1 MRIPFVSRSYSSRF
15 WSQITALSL
24 TLGMVSL
31 GAIEPVW
38 AQEER
43 TRTLTVSGQATVEV
57 PTSLTQVSLGIEVQG
72 RTAEEVQQEV
82 ARRSQTLVDL
92 LRSRNVEK
100 LQTTG
105 VNLYPLYNSDGNPPR
120 ITGYTASNIVSF
132 RMATE
137 RAGSLLDEAVSAGAT
152 RIDGI
157 SFVATDEAIE
167 IARQQALRNAT
178 QDAQTQADTVLA
190 TLNLTRRE
198 IVNVQ
203 ISSSTPAPQP
213 LMGTMQRGV
222 ASFEDASTVL
232 VGGEQQVYAYVTLVI
247 GY

>member
-1 MRIPFVSRSYSSRF
+1 MNRQSSSRF

-24 TLGMVSL
+24 SLGLVSL
-31 GAIEPVW
+31 GAIEPVL
-38 AQEER
+38 AQEQQ

-57 PTSLTQVSLGIEVQG
+57 PTSLTQVNLGIEVQG
-72 RTAEEVQQEV
+72 KTAEEVQQEV

-105 VNLYPLYNSDGNPPR
+105 VNLYPQYNSDGNPPR
-120 ITGYTASNIVSF
+120 ITGYTASNTVSF
-132 RMATE
+132 RIATD
-137 RAGSLLDEAVSAGAT
+137 RAGNLLDEAVSAGAT

-167 IARQQALRNAT
+167 TARQQALRTAT

-190 TLNLTRRE
+190 ALNLTRRE
-198 IVNVQ
+198 IINVQ

-213 LMGTMQRGV
+213 VMGTFLRGE
-222 ASFEDASTVL
+222 ATFADASTVL
-232 VGGEQQVYAYVTLVI
+232 VGGDQQVYAYVTLVI

>member
-1 MRIPFVSRSYSSRF
+1 MSGKYSSHF
-15 WSQITALSL
+15 WSQMTALSL

-43 TRTLTVSGQATVEV
+43 THTLTVSGQATVEV

-82 ARRSQTLVDL
+82 AQRSAALVAL

-105 VNLYPLYNSDGNPPR
+105 VNLYPLYNGDGNPPR

-132 RMATE
+132 RLATDK
-137 RAGSLLDEAVSAGAT
+137 AGALLDEAVAAGAT

-157 SFVATDEAIE
+157 SFIADDEAIE
-167 IARQQALRNAT
+167 LARQQALRNAT
-178 QDAQTQADTVLA
+178 QDAQSQADTVLA
-190 TLNLTRRE
+190 ALNLTRRD

-203 ISSSTPAPQP
+203 VSASTPAPQP
-213 LMGTMQRGV
+213 IMGAFERGT
-222 ASFEDASTVL
+222 AALADASTIL